1 MNDHQLTAFEHLF
14 GEKYDNQLPLP
25 PELAT
30 LYGHL
35 SFPVRADK
43 PYIIGNFVSTLDGV
57 VALNVRGHN
66 SSGEISGFNRQ
77 DQILM
82 GLLRAISDA
91 IIVGAGTLRVAS
103 NHRWTASYIYPPLA
117 DAYKQLRSNL
127 GKSEPPLNVFVT
139 QLGNINLS
147 LPVFQFAEVPVLIV
161 TTKQG
166 YDRIHAQGI
175 PPLVQIVTVERN
187 GPLSLSA
194 RVILEEVT
202 RVRRC
207 EVILT
212 EGGPQ
217 LFGDFLSEKCLD
229 ELFLTLAPQIA
240 GRDEHIE
247 RGGIVA
253 GKIFA
258 PDHPLWG
265 KLISIKRG
273 GSHLFLR
280 YAFESTE

>member
-1 MNDHQLTAFEHLF
+1 MNDHPLTALEYLF
-14 GEKYDNQLPLP
+14 DKKYGNDLPLP
-25 PELAT
+25 PELAIF
-30 LYGHL
+30 YGHL
-35 SFPVRADK
+35 SLPAHAGK
-43 PYIIGNFVSTLDGV
+43 PYIISNFVSTLDGV
-57 VALNVRGHN
+57 VTLNVRGHN
-66 SSGEISGFNRQ
+66 GGGDISGFNRQ
-77 DQILM
+77 DHILM

-91 IIVGAGTLRVAS
+91 IIVGAGTLRVAR

-117 DAYKQLRSNL
+117 DTYQQLRNNL
-127 GKSEPPLNVFVT
+127 GKSELPLNVFVT
-139 QLGNINLS
+139 ELGNINLN

-166 YDRIHAQGI
+166 QDRIYAQNI
-175 PPLVQIVTVERN
+175 PPSVQIATVESN
-187 GPLSLSA
+187 GPLSA
-194 RVILEEVT
+194 RVILDEVT

-207 EVILT
+207 DVILT

-217 LFGDFLSEKCLD
+217 LFGDFLTEKCLD

-240 GRDEHIE
+240 GRDGHIE
-247 RGGIVA
+247 RRGIVA

-258 PDHPLWG
+258 PEHPLWG

-280 YAFESTE
+280 YAFESTG

>member
-1 MNDHQLTAFEHLF
+1 MNDQQLTAFEHLY

-25 PELAT
+25 PELET

-43 PYIIGNFVSTLDGV
+43 PYIISNFVSTLDGV
-57 VALNVRGHN
+57 VTLNVPNHN
-66 SSGEISGFNRQ
+66 GGGDISGFNQQ
-77 DQILM
+77 DHMLM

-91 IIVGAGTLRVAS
+91 IIVGAGTLRVAR

-117 DAYKQLRSNL
+117 DAYQQLRSNL
-127 GKSEPPLNVFVT
+127 GKSELPLNVFVT
-139 QLGNINLS
+139 ELGNIDLG
-147 LPVFQFAEVPVLIV
+147 LPVFQLPELPILIV

-166 YDRIHAQGI
+166 HDRIQAQAI
-175 PPLVQIVTVERN
+175 PPSVQIASVERN
-187 GPLSLSA
+187 GPLSA
-194 RVILEEVT
+194 QAILKAVT

-217 LFGDFLSEKCLD
+217 LFGTFLSEKCLN
-229 ELFLTLAPQIA
+229 ELFLTLSPQIA
-240 GRDEHIE
+240 GRDGHIE

>member
-1 MNDHQLTAFEHLF
+1 MNDKQLTTFEHLY

-35 SFPVRADK
+35 SFPIRTDK

-57 VALNVRGHN
+57 VTLNVPGHN
-66 SSGEISGFNRQ
+66 GGGDISGFNQQ
-77 DQILM
+77 DHMLM

-91 IIVGAGTLRVAS
+91 IIVGAGTLRVAR
-103 NHRWTASYIYPPLA
+103 NHRWTSSFIYPSLA
-117 DAYKQLRSNL
+117 DAYQQLRSNL
-127 GKSEPPLNVFVT
+127 GKSELPLNVFVT
-139 QLGNINLS
+139 ELGNIDLG
-147 LPVFQFAEVPVLIV
+147 LPVFQLAEVPVLIV

-166 YDRIHAQGI
+166 HDRIHAQAI
-175 PPLVQIVTVERN
+175 PQSVQIATVERN
-187 GPLSLSA
+187 GPLSA
-194 RVILEEVT
+194 QAILKEVT

-212 EGGPQ
+212 EGGPR

-240 GRDEHIE
+240 GRDAHIE

-265 KLISIKRG
+265 KLISVKRG

-280 YAFESTE
+280 YAFESSE

>member
-1 MNDHQLTAFEHLF
+1 MNDQQLSAFEHLY
-14 GEKYDNQLPLP
+14 GEKYDNRLPLP
-25 PELAT
+25 PELET
-30 LYGHL
+30 LIWSSL
-35 SFPVRADK
+35 IPNRADK
-43 PYIIGNFVSTLDGV
+43 PYIIANFVSTIDGV
-57 VALNVRGHN
+57 VTLNVPGHYG
-66 SSGEISGFNRQ
+66 SGEINGFNQQ

-91 IIVGAGTLRVAS
+91 IIVGAGTLRVAR

-117 DAYKQLRSNL
+117 DAYQLLRSNL
-127 GKSEPPLNVFVT
+127 GKSELPLNVFVT
-139 QLGNINLS
+139 ELGNIDLG
-147 LPVFQFAEVPVLIV
+147 LPVFQLAEVPVLIV

-166 YDRIHAQGI
+166 YDRIHTQGI
-175 PPLVQIVTVERN
+175 PPSVQIATVQRN
-187 GPLSLSA
+187 RPLSA
-194 RVILEEVT
+194 RSILKEVT

-207 EVILT
+207 DVILT

-240 GRDEHIE
+240 GRDGHIE

-265 KLISIKRG
+265 KLISIKHG

-280 YAFESTE
+280 YAFKSSE

>member
-1 MNDHQLTAFEHLF
+1 MNDQQLTAFEHLY

-25 PELAT
+25 PELET

-43 PYIIGNFVSTLDGV
+43 PYIISNFVSTLDGV
-57 VALNVRGHN
+57 VTLNVPGHN
-66 SSGEISGFNRQ
+66 GGGDISGFNQQ
-77 DQILM
+77 DHMLM

-91 IIVGAGTLRVAS
+91 IIVGAGTLRVAR

-117 DAYKQLRSNL
+117 DAYQQLRSNL
-127 GKSEPPLNVFVT
+127 GKSELPLNVFVT
-139 QLGNINLS
+139 ELGNIDLG
-147 LPVFQFAEVPVLIV
+147 LPVFQLPELPILIV

-166 YDRIHAQGI
+166 RDRIQAQAI
-175 PPLVQIVTVERN
+175 PPSVQIATAERN
-187 GPLSLSA
+187 GPLSA
-194 RVILEEVT
+194 QAILRAVT

-217 LFGDFLSEKCLD
+217 LFGTFLSEKCLD
-229 ELFLTLAPQIA
+229 ELFLTLSPQIA
-240 GRDEHIE
+240 GRDGHIE

-280 YAFESTE
+280 YAFESI

>member
-1 MNDHQLTAFEHLF
+1 MNDQQLTAFEHLY

-25 PELAT
+25 PELET

-43 PYIIGNFVSTLDGV
+43 PYIISNFVSTLDGV
-57 VALNVRGHN
+57 VTLNVPGHN
-66 SSGEISGFNRQ
+66 GGGDISGFNQQ
-77 DQILM
+77 DHMLM

-91 IIVGAGTLRVAS
+91 IIVGAGTLRVAR

-117 DAYKQLRSNL
+117 DAYQQLRSNL
-127 GKSEPPLNVFVT
+127 GKSELPLNVFVT
-139 QLGNINLS
+139 ELGNIDLG
-147 LPVFQFAEVPVLIV
+147 LPVFQLAELPILIV

-166 YDRIHAQGI
+166 HDRIQAQAI
-175 PPLVQIVTVERN
+175 PPSVQIASVERN
-187 GPLSLSA
+187 GPLSA
-194 RVILEEVT
+194 QAILKAVT

-217 LFGDFLSEKCLD
+217 LFGNFLSEKCLN
-229 ELFLTLAPQIA
+229 ELFLTLSPQIA
-240 GRDEHIE
+240 GRDGHIE

>member
-1 MNDHQLTAFEHLF
+1 MNDQQLTAFEHLY

-25 PELAT
+25 PELET

-43 PYIIGNFVSTLDGV
+43 PYIISNFVSTLDGV
-57 VALNVRGHN
+57 VTLNVPNHN
-66 SSGEISGFNRQ
+66 GGGDISGFNQQ
-77 DQILM
+77 DHMLM

-91 IIVGAGTLRVAS
+91 IIVGAGTLRVAR

-117 DAYKQLRSNL
+117 DAYQQLRSNL
-127 GKSEPPLNVFVT
+127 GKSELPLNVFVT
-139 QLGNINLS
+139 ELGNIDLG
-147 LPVFQFAEVPVLIV
+147 LPVFQLAELPILIV

-166 YDRIHAQGI
+166 HDRIQAQAI
-175 PPLVQIVTVERN
+175 PPSVQIASVERN
-187 GPLSLSA
+187 GPLSA
-194 RVILEEVT
+194 QAILKAVT

-217 LFGDFLSEKCLD
+217 LFGNFLSEKCLN
-229 ELFLTLAPQIA
+229 ELFLTLSPQIA
-240 GRDEHIE
+240 GRDGHIE

>member
-1 MNDHQLTAFEHLF
+1 MNNQQPSAFEHLY
-14 GEKYDNQLPLP
+14 GENYHNQLPLP
-25 PELAT
+25 TELAT

-35 SFPVRADK
+35 SFPDRAVK
-43 PYIIGNFVSTLDGV
+43 PYIIGNFVSTIDGV
-57 VALNVRGHN
+57 VTLNAPGHN
-66 SSGEISGFNRQ
+66 GSGEISGFNRQ
-77 DQILM
+77 DHILM

-91 IIVGAGTLRVAS
+91 IIVGAGTLRVAR

-117 DAYKQLRSNL
+117 DAYQQLRNNL

-139 QLGNINLS
+139 ELGNIDLGM
-147 LPVFQFAEVPVLIV
+147 PVFQLAEVPVLIV
-161 TTKQG
+161 TTIQG
-166 YDRIHAQGI
+166 HDRIHAQAI
-175 PPLVQIVTVERN
+175 PPSVQIATVERN
-187 GPLSLSA
+187 GPLSA
-194 RVILEEVT
+194 RTILNEVA

-207 EVILT
+207 DVILT

-217 LFGDFLSEKCLD
+217 LFGDFLSEKYLD

-240 GRDEHIE
+240 GRDGHIE

-253 GKIFA
+253 RKIFA
-258 PDHPLWG
+258 PDHPHWG

-280 YAFESTE
+280 YAFESSE